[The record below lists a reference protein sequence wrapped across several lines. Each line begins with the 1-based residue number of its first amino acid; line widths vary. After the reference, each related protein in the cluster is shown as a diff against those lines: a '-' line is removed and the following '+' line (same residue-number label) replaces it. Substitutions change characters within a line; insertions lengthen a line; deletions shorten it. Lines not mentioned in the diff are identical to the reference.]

1 MVTRI
6 HKK

>member
-6 HKK
+6 R

>member
-6 HKK
+6 REI